1 MRKVFCLQ
9 KYILLYYVQV
19 DFLCIKVAD
28 HSSSELRV
36 CVSVDDDS
44 EPLLGLWFEETISVP
59 DTTHTTQPGSEVQDS
74 SNKATSTPD
83 TTGSIVPEKGEPNGV
98 WSSSSVLC
106 IAVNTLY

>member
-1 MRKVFCLQ
+1 M
-9 KYILLYYVQV
+9 
-19 DFLCIKVAD
+19 AD

-59 DTTHTTQPGSEVQDS
+59 DTTHTAQPGSEVQDS

-98 WSSSSVLC
+98 WTSSSVFF
-106 IAVNTLY
+106 AVNTLLTGLLN

>member
-1 MRKVFCLQ
+1 M
-9 KYILLYYVQV
+9 
-19 DFLCIKVAD
+19 KVAD

>member
-1 MRKVFCLQ
+1 MSKVFCLQ
-9 KYILLYYVQV
+9 KYI
-19 DFLCIKVAD
+19 FLCYVHVYLLCIEVAD

-59 DTTHTTQPGSEVQDS
+59 DATHTAQPGSEVQDS

-98 WSSSSVLC
+98 WISSSVFLLD
-106 IAVNTLY
+106 NLTRL